1 MAAGERIL
9 TLRVPAE
16 AAQLQT
22 IRQKL
27 EQVLI
32 EHGLDSEPA
41 RQLVVAVN
49 EACMNIIQ
57 HAYRDRPAGDL
68 ILEVETDATKWLFRL
83 KDFAPPIDKKRLKAR
98 DLSEVRPGG
107 LGLPLIGKIMDEVS
121 YPDPPKGIGNMLEM
135 TKHRKP

>member
-1 MAAGERIL
+1 MPVTERLL

-16 AAQLQT
+16 AAQLQE
-22 IRQKL
+22 IRHRL
-27 EQVLI
+27 EQALTGS
-32 EHGLDSEPA
+32 GLGTEQA

-57 HAYRDRPAGDL
+57 HAYSGQQAGDL
-68 ILEVETDATKWLFRL
+68 ILEVEADATKWLFRL

-121 YPDPPKGIGNMLEM
+121 YPDPPEGIGNVLEM
-135 TKHRKP
+135 TKRRGH